1 MKVTRVT
8 RPSHGIASSVHCWL
22 TQAGARGQARSGL
35 VLLALESVPVAGP
48 LGRGVCRARRG
59 RGCGRGCTWPRRG
72 REGGRH
78 AQVLRRCASTAGQVR
93 RATLGVLRRLEVAH
107 LLGALEVRAA
117 RRARVPVAATALGI
131 RAVAAL
137 GRGWGWDGRDHLA
150 LGNAVSS
157 SRRAERIQRALAGLG
172 VAAVERRRRRLSR
185 TSAQSRIS
193 RGDHL
198 AREARLGAVASAFG
212 LCRCHG
218 HAGVP
223 VQRERK
229 DKSAARVHRGA
240 SDGISRSPR
249 AEAQGGCEDNL
260 SLGLML
266 EGFLRDAD
274 FSTSADFSSSA
285 EPARSWH
292 ILH

>member
-78 AQVLRRCASTAGQVR
+78 AQVLRRCASAAGQVR
-93 RATLGVLRRLEVAH
+93 RATLGVLWRLEVAH
-107 LLGALEVRAA
+107 LLGTLVVRAA
-117 RRARVPVAATALGI
+117 RRASEPVAATALGI
-131 RAVAAL
+131 CAVAAL
-137 GRGWGWDGRDHLA
+137 GWGWGRGGWDHPA
-150 LGNAVSS
+150 LGNAVSR
-157 SRRAERIQRALAGLG
+157 SRRAERIQRALAGLS
-172 VAAVERRRRRLSR
+172 VAAVERRRRRLSS
-185 TSAQSRIS
+185 TSAQIRVP

-198 AREARLGAVASAFG
+198 ARVARLGAVASAFG
-212 LCRCHG
+212 LCRCHR
-218 HAGVP
+218 HAGMP
-223 VQRERK
+223 VKRERV
-229 DKSAARVHRGA
+229 DTSTARVHRGA
-240 SDGISRSPR
+240 SDCISRSPR

-260 SLGLML
+260 GDRGHGVGLVVW
-266 EGFLRDAD
+266 G
-274 FSTSADFSSSA
+274 
-285 EPARSWH
+285 
-292 ILH
+292 